1 MRRMSRP
8 LIATLAGVSGFL
20 AYVGLVVALADIV
33 LQHHWLLQFLY
44 FAVAGIAWVW
54 PARALMFWGAR
65 AGE

>member
-1 MRRMSRP
+1 MSRP
-8 LIATLAGVSGFL
+8 LIAALAGVSGFL
-20 AYVGLVVALADIV
+20 LYVGVVVAVADLV
-33 LQHHWLLQFLY
+33 LQQHWLLQFVY